1 MLDINDVRAART
13 RITPYVRRT
22 PLERS
27 TTLSN
32 LLGTNVYLKYE
43 LFQKTGSFKPRGA
56 FNTML
61 CLTDE
66 ERSAGVV
73 GVSGGNFAQGMAYAG
88 QTLGVDTLVLMPET
102 TPANYVNAT
111 RGYGASIEFEP
122 TIDTLFTAAEERAAA
137 GRTLLHPFDRRD
149 MMAGN
154 GTVGL
159 EIVEDVP
166 DVTDVFVSVGGGGLL
181 SGVGSAVK
189 GAAPKAR
196 LWAVE
201 TEGADVLA
209 RSIAAGEQ
217 LRMTPT
223 SRAKTLGSPYAA
235 QTAIDMAA
243 GLAAPP
249 IVVSDEAAYLAMVT
263 LMERAKVLPELAAS
277 CTLAAALTAG
287 VPSEPSGSPPASA
300 PTIGW
305 CCSSAAA
312 MSRSPISPKCT
323 RHTGKTDRPPRA
335 AHARPPRFLTGP
347 CRSRPAKAGI

>member
-1 MLDINDVRAART
+1 MFALDDIRTART

-27 TTLSN
+27 ATLSRM
-32 LLGTNVYLKYE
+32 LGTNVYLKYE

-61 CLTDE
+61 SMTADDRE
-66 ERSAGVV
+66 AGVV

-102 TPANYVNAT
+102 TPANYVEAT
-111 RGYGASIEFEP
+111 LGYGASIEFEP
-122 TIDTLFTAAEERAAA
+122 TIDTLFAAAEQRAEA
-137 GRTLLHPFDRRD
+137 GRTLMHPFDHPD

-154 GTVGL
+154 GTIGL

-181 SGVGSAVK
+181 SGVVTAINGLV
-189 GAAPKAR
+189 PTAR

-209 RSIAAGEQ
+209 RSLTAGEQ
-217 LRMTPT
+217 VRMTPT

-235 QTAIDMAA
+235 QTAIDLADR
-243 GLAAPP
+243 LAAPP
-249 IVVSDEAAYLAMVT
+249 IVVSDEAAFRSMVT

-277 CTLAAALTAG
+277 CTLAAALTLA
-287 VPSEPSGSPPASA
+287 
-300 PTIGW
+300 
-305 CCSSAAA
+305 
-312 MSRSPISPKCT
+312 
-323 RHTGKTDRPPRA
+323 DR
-335 AHARPPRFLTGP
+335 FGP
-347 CRSRPAKAGI
+347 DDRVVLLLCGGNIATADVAEMTVAYQPV

>member
-1 MLDINDVRAART
+1 MLNINDVRTART
-13 RITPYVRRT
+13 RITPHVRRT

-27 TTLSN
+27 ATLSKM
-32 LLGTNVYLKYE
+32 LGTNVYLKYE

-61 CLTDE
+61 SMSDE
-66 ERSAGVV
+66 ERAAGVV

-102 TPANYVNAT
+102 TPANYVEAT
-111 RGYGASIEFEP
+111 RGYGATVEFEP
-122 TIDTLFTAAEERAAA
+122 TIDTLFAAAEKRAAA
-137 GRTLLHPFDRRD
+137 GRTLMHPFDHPD

-181 SGVGSAVK
+181 SGVVTGTK
-189 GAAPKAR
+189 GMAPEAR

-209 RSIAAGEQ
+209 RSLAAGSQ
-217 LRMTPT
+217 VQMTPT

-235 QTAIDMAA
+235 QTAIDLAPE
-243 GLAAPP
+243 LAAPP
-249 IVVSDEAAYLAMVT
+249 IVVSDEAAFRAMVT
-263 LMERAKVLPELAAS
+263 LIERAKIVPELAAS
-277 CTLAAALTAG
+277 CTLAAALTLADRFGPDVRVVLLLCGGQVSVADIAG
-287 VPSEPSGSPPASA
+287 GNAAYPPA
-300 PTIGW
+300 
-305 CCSSAAA
+305 
-312 MSRSPISPKCT
+312 
-323 RHTGKTDRPPRA
+323 
-335 AHARPPRFLTGP
+335 
-347 CRSRPAKAGI
+347 